1 VHKKKQ
7 VILKKAAELFG
18 GREKLAAHLGV
29 SVSLLDGWLRGD
41 VTMPDGMLF
50 ALAKKLDALATTK
63 SGTEP

>member
-1 VHKKKQ
+1 MHKKKQ

-29 SVSLLDGWLRGD
+29 SVSLLDGWLKGD

-50 ALAKKLDALATTK
+50 ALAKKLDALAATK
-63 SGTEP
+63 VER